1 MSKKFWT
8 LVIRYDVDGEP
19 CDPPPHIQDRLAMA
33 MNVLHEMGYGME
45 VTYGL
50 AEPLEEYIDW
60 QGDGE

>member
-19 CDPPPHIQDRLAMA
+19 CDPPPHITDRLGTIIPI
-33 MNVLHEMGYGME
+33 LHEVGYGME

-50 AEPLEEYIDW
+50 AEPLEDHIEW
-60 QGDGE
+60 KGEKE